1 MISKIKVENF
11 KAILNAEFEL
21 RNLNF
26 LTGLNGMG
34 KSSLIQI
41 LLLLK
46 QSSNINGLKLN
57 GEYCKLGYWLDV
69 LSIFAAEEKIKIKIE
84 QDNNKI
90 LNFVFQADKLINPEI
105 LECTAKTVT
114 EYHGFNSLIY
124 LSAER
129 INPNSSYQLSLA
141 NIQEKQIGVRGEYA
155 IHYLA
160 HNQNNDIPIKNLKH
174 PLLPDDLIITDEN
187 GNTLTD
193 ENGNTLISETA
204 DYSLLSNTMEWL
216 REISPGVGLK
226 TLINKELDLVKLS
239 FNYLTEIGQ
248 TTEFRPTNVGF
259 GITYTLPIIVAV
271 LSAAAGDILIIEN
284 PESHIHPRGQSKLGQ
299 LFAIAAENGVQIIIE
314 THSDHIINGIRL
326 ATKTKYIQPEN
337 VIGYYFHRTEMKKEH
352 ASEIIPLKI
361 DENGKMNKFPEGFLD
376 EWNKALMK
384 LVKK

>member
-1 MISKIKVENF
+1 MSNKEYIDNCLVTENKDLSSIKN
-11 KAILNAEFEL
+11 
-21 RNLNF
+21 NLNSD
-26 LTGLNGMG
+26 TN
-34 KSSLIQI
+34 IR
-41 LLLLK
+41 LLHGCIGISTEAGELLD
-46 QSSNINGLKLN
+46 I
-57 GEYCKLGYWLDV
+57 
-69 LSIFAAEEKIKIKIE
+69 IKKHI
-84 QDNNKI
+84 
-90 LNFVFQADKLINPEI
+90 
-105 LECTAKTVT
+105 
-114 EYHGFNSLIY
+114 IY
-124 LSAER
+124 
-129 INPNSSYQLSLA
+129 
-141 NIQEKQIGVRGEYA
+141 
-155 IHYLA
+155 
-160 HNQNNDIPIKNLKH
+160 
-174 PLLPDDLIITDEN
+174 
-187 GNTLTD
+187 
-193 ENGNTLISETA
+193 
-204 DYSLLSNTMEWL
+204 
-216 REISPGVGLK
+216 
-226 TLINKELDLVKLS
+226 NKELDLVKLS